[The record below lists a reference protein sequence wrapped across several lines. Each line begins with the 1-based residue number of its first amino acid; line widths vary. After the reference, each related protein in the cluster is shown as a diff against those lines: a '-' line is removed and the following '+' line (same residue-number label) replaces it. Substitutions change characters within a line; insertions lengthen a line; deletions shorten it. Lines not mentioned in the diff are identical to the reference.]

1 MLASAEMHQK
11 SARLLPSFSFGF
23 GGMAKGK
30 NDYYGDSYS
39 APMYEVEEQKVSLH
53 SSQFIQRFDTSRPA
67 TIPSDGTEH
76 KVTTQLNKQTQT
88 I

>member
-39 APMYEVEEQKVSLH
+39 APMYEVEEAESESTFQPVHSEILIHRDQLLSLLMVQ
-53 SSQFIQRFDTSRPA
+53 STR
-67 TIPSDGTEH
+67 
-76 KVTTQLNKQTQT
+76 
-88 I
+88 